1 MAFDGKL
8 LSGVTV
14 LIAVVEAG
22 TIARAAEALGLSPS
36 GVSRALSRLE
46 QRVGAR
52 LLARTTRSLS
62 LTDEGRRF
70 YEQVGPHLAGIE
82 EAAIEAAGS
91 ASKVRGRLR
100 VNVDPFFSRI
110 VLSRHLA
117 AFLARYPDLSVELIM
132 RDSVGDLVA
141 DGFDLALRF
150 GEPPVGSFVAR
161 KLIETRV
168 LTVAS
173 PSYIKAHGNP
183 RHPKEI
189 EERDCIDF
197 YDAANARPYDW
208 EMRRKKEVLA
218 LRVKARLLVSDSGTL
233 IGACE
238 AGAGI
243 GQVLEIGCAELPRRG
258 RLVELFPEWSDERF
272 LSTQSIPRGCTARRR
287 YGHSLSSVWKLW
299 PGIHRKSRRPCSHSA
314 DSEFV
319 ANTSVASIANRVSH
333 TIDFRGIRR

>member
-1 MAFDGKL
+1 MTFDSKL
-8 LSGVTV
+8 LSGLTV

-22 TIARAAEALGLSPS
+22 TIARAAEALALSPS

-82 EAAIEAAGS
+82 EAAIAASGS
-91 ASKVRGRLR
+91 ASKVLGRLR
-100 VNVDPFFSRI
+100 VNIDPYFARI
-110 VLSRHLA
+110 VLSAHLA
-117 AFLARYPDLSVELIM
+117 AFLTRYPEVSVELIM

-141 DGFDLALRF
+141 DGFDLAVRF
-150 GEPPVGSFVAR
+150 GEPPIGSFVAR

-168 LTVAS
+168 ITVAS
-173 PSYIKAHGNP
+173 PAYIKIHGRP
-183 RHPKEI
+183 RHPKDLEACN
-189 EERDCIDF
+189 CIDF
-197 YDAANARPYDW
+197 YDAANARPYGW
-208 EMRRKKEVLA
+208 EVRRRKEVIP
-218 LRVKARLLVSDSGTL
+218 LRVKGRLLVSDSGTL

-243 GQVLEIGCAELPRRG
+243 AQILELGCKHLLENG

-272 LSTQSIPRGCTARRR
+272 PLYAIYPSR
-287 YGHSLSSVWKLW
+287 L
-299 PGIHRKSRRPCSHSA
+299 HRAAKVRVFIEFCMEVMAGKSRA
-314 DSEFV
+314 V
-319 ANTSVASIANRVSH
+319 GTK
-333 TIDFRGIRR
+333 

>member
-1 MAFDGKL
+1 MAIDGKL

-82 EAAIEAAGS
+82 EAAFEASGS
-91 ASKVRGRLR
+91 TNKVRGRLR
-100 VNVDPFFSRI
+100 VNIDPYFSRI
-110 VLSRHLA
+110 ALSGHLA
-117 AFLARYPDLSVELIM
+117 AFLMRYPDISVELIM

-141 DGFDLALRF
+141 DGFDLAVRF

-173 PSYIKAHGNP
+173 PSYIKTHGRP
-183 RHPKEI
+183 RHPKDV
-189 EERDCIDF
+189 EECDCIDF
-197 YDAANARPYDW
+197 YDAAHARPYEW
-208 EMRRKKEVLA
+208 EVRRKKEVIP

-233 IGACE
+233 VGACE

-243 GQVLEIGCAELPRRG
+243 AQILELGCRHLLDNG
-258 RLVELFPEWSDERF
+258 TLIELFPEWSDERF
-272 LSTQSIPRGCTARRR
+272 PLYAIYPSRLHRAAKVRMFIEFCMEVITG
-287 YGHSLSSVWKLW
+287 SLREVGSKV
-299 PGIHRKSRRPCSHSA
+299 R
-314 DSEFV
+314 
-319 ANTSVASIANRVSH
+319 
-333 TIDFRGIRR
+333 

>member
-1 MAFDGKL
+1 MTFDSKL
-8 LSGVTV
+8 LSGLTV

-22 TIARAAEALGLSPS
+22 TIARAAEALGLSAS
-36 GVSRALSRLE
+36 GVSRALARLE

-82 EAAIEAAGS
+82 EAAIAASGS
-91 ASKVRGRLR
+91 VDKVFGRLR
-100 VNVDPFFSRI
+100 VNIDPYFSRI
-110 VLSRHLA
+110 VLSAHLA
-117 AFLARYPDLSVELIM
+117 AFLKRYPDVSVQLIM
-132 RDSVGDLVA
+132 RDAVGDLVA

-173 PSYIKAHGNP
+173 PAYIKSHGRP
-183 RHPKEI
+183 RHPKDI
-189 EERDCIDF
+189 ETCDCIDF
-197 YDAANARPYDW
+197 YDAANARPYGW
-208 EMRRKKEVLA
+208 ELRRKKEVIP
-218 LRVKARLLVSDSGTL
+218 LRVKGRLLVSDSGTM

-243 GQVLEIGCAELPRRG
+243 AQVLELGCKHLLDNG

-272 LSTQSIPRGCTARRR
+272 PLYAIYPSR
-287 YGHSLSSVWKLW
+287 L
-299 PGIHRKSRRPCSHSA
+299 HRAAKVRVFI
-314 DSEFV
+314 EFCMQV
-319 ANTSVASIANRVSH
+319 MAGSP
-333 TIDFRGIRR
+333 

>member
-1 MAFDGKL
+1 MAFDSRL
-8 LSGVTV
+8 LSGLAV
-14 LIAVVEAG
+14 LIAGVEAG
-22 TIARAAEALGLSPS
+22 PIARAAEALGLSPS

-46 QRVGAR
+46 QGVGAR

-82 EAAIEAAGS
+82 EAAIAASGS
-91 ASKVRGRLR
+91 VNKVSGRLR
-100 VNVDPFFSRI
+100 VNIDPYFSRI
-110 VLSRHLA
+110 VLSAHLA
-117 AFLARYPDLSVELIM
+117 AFLARYPDVSVQLIM
-132 RDSVGDLVA
+132 RDAVGDLVA

-161 KLIETRV
+161 KCIETRV

-173 PSYIKAHGNP
+173 PSYIKTHGRP
-183 RHPKEI
+183 RHPKDVEAC
-189 EERDCIDF
+189 DCIDF

-208 EMRRKKEVLA
+208 EVRRRKEVIP
-218 LRVKARLLVSDSGTL
+218 LRVKGRLLVSDSGTL

-243 GQVLEIGCAELPRRG
+243 AQVLELGCRHLLDNG

-272 LSTQSIPRGCTARRR
+272 PLYAIYPSR
-287 YGHSLSSVWKLW
+287 L
-299 PGIHRKSRRPCSHSA
+299 HRAAKVRMFIEFCVEVVAGTSRRVGSKA
-314 DSEFV
+314 
-319 ANTSVASIANRVSH
+319 R
-333 TIDFRGIRR
+333 

>member
-14 LIAVVEAG
+14 FIAVVEARS
-22 TIARAAEALGLSPS
+22 IARAAEALGLSPS
-36 GVSRALSRLE
+36 GVSRALARLE

-82 EAAIEAAGS
+82 EATMEAAGS
-91 ASKVRGRLR
+91 GSKVRGRLR
-100 VNVDPFFSRI
+100 VNIDPFFSRI

-117 AFLARYPDLSVELIM
+117 AFLARYPDLSLELIM

-141 DGFDLALRF
+141 DAFDLALRF
-150 GEPPVGSFVAR
+150 GEPPVGRFVAR

-173 PSYIKAHGNP
+173 PLYIKTKGRP
-183 RHPKEI
+183 QHPKEI
-189 EERDCIDF
+189 EQRDCIDF

-208 EMRRKKEVLA
+208 EMRRKKEVLPI
-218 LRVKARLLVSDSGTL
+218 RVKARLLVSDSGTL

-243 GQVLEIGCAELPRRG
+243 GQILEIGCEQLLQSG

-272 LSTQSIPRGCTARRR
+272 PLYAIYPSRLHRAAKVQAFIEFCLQIVKGEVPTASVPAVAARRR
-287 YGHSLSSVWKLW
+287 
-299 PGIHRKSRRPCSHSA
+299 
-314 DSEFV
+314 
-319 ANTSVASIANRVSH
+319 
-333 TIDFRGIRR
+333 

>member
-36 GVSRALSRLE
+36 GVSRAISRLE
-46 QRVGAR
+46 QSVGAR

-70 YEQVGPHLAGIE
+70 YEQAGPHLAGIE

-100 VNVDPFFSRI
+100 VNIDPFFSRI

-173 PSYIKAHGNP
+173 PSYVKAHGKP

-208 EMRRKKEVLA
+208 EMRRKKEVLP
-218 LRVKARLLVSDSGTL
+218 LRVKARILVSDSGTL

-243 GQVLEIGCAELPRRG
+243 AQVLEIGCAELLRSG

-272 LSTQSIPRGCTARRR
+272 PLYAVYPSR
-287 YGHSLSSVWKLW
+287 L
-299 PGIHRKSRRPCSHSA
+299 HRAAKVRAFIEFCLEILGGNQNAVPKKSR
-314 DSEFV
+314 
-319 ANTSVASIANRVSH
+319 
-333 TIDFRGIRR
+333 